1 MTAET
6 SPPAAPPPAPPARSR
21 KRRRLLLA
29 LPLVAL
35 VGIGIWYAVLRGPS
49 DDLGRMQGDWAI
61 KGADGRDRGFVRVEG
76 DRWKYHSGGQERG
89 SHRVALNPAATPKEI
104 DLTAL
109 EPDGR
114 AKTFTRGA
122 AGVEMKEVGVYD
134 LRGDE
139 LRIAKTPAWNGGT
152 RPKTLDDPETPA
164 LTLVR
169 VTK

>member
-1 MTAET
+1 
-6 SPPAAPPPAPPARSR
+6 
-21 KRRRLLLA
+21 
-29 LPLVAL
+29 
-35 VGIGIWYAVLRGPS
+35 
-49 DDLGRMQGDWAI
+49 MQGDWAV

-76 DRWKYHSGGQERG
+76 DRWTYHSGGQERG
-89 SHRVALNPAATPKEI
+89 SHRIALNPAATPKEI

-122 AGVEMKEVGVYD
+122 VGVEMKELGVYA
-134 LRGDE
+134 LAGDE
-139 LRIAKTPAWNGGT
+139 LRVTRTPAWNGGT
-152 RPKTLDDPETPA
+152 RPKGLDDPDAPA

>member
-1 MTAET
+1 MLLAVPVVALLAFGGWYAFLR
-6 SPPAAPPPAPPARSR
+6 SPP
-21 KRRRLLLA
+21 
-29 LPLVAL
+29 
-35 VGIGIWYAVLRGPS
+35 
-49 DDLGRMQGDWAI
+49 DDLAAMQGDWVL

-76 DRWKYHSGGQERG
+76 DRWTYHSGGQERG
-89 SHRVALNPAATPKEI
+89 SHRVALNPVATPKEI

-122 AGVEMKEVGVYD
+122 VGVEMKEVGVYD

-139 LRIAKTPAWNGGT
+139 LRIARTPAWNGGT
-152 RPKTLDDPETPA
+152 RPTKLDDPESPA